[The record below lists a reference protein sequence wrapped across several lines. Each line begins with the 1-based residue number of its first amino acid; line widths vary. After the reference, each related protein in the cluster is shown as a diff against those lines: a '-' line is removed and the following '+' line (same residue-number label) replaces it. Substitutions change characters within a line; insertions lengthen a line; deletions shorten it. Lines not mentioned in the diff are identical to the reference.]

1 METLLGVCSAEHAQ
15 DKIPPRIPVS
25 LLCGKKKER
34 KKPGCV
40 WWLWWWMGPYGGI
53 AGISLAASVT
63 LTAGDIHHIVLR
75 HNLFFF
81 FLTFPL
87 LALSYFPLNIETRK
101 ERGSAFVDRNASAA
115 KPWWRS

>member
-25 LLCGKKKER
+25 LLCGKKK
-34 KKPGCV
+34 KKKKKNPGCV

-63 LTAGDIHHIVLR
+63 LTAGDIHHTVLR
-75 HNLFFF
+75 LLFLFFF
-81 FLTFPL
+81 SFF
-87 LALSYFPLNIETRK
+87 SF
-101 ERGSAFVDRNASAA
+101 F
-115 KPWWRS
+115 